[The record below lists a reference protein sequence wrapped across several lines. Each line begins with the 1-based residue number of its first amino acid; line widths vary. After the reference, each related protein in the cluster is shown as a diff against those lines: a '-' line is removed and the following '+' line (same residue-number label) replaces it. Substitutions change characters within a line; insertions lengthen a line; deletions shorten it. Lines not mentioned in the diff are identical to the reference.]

1 MDIISLIIIIITIT
15 IQLFV
20 MRNVRVVACSLAY
33 WKLSV
38 KRSMGLQVTVI
49 IKADH
54 KPVDVE
60 LHEIAKINIIQ

>member
-1 MDIISLIIIIITIT
+1 
-15 IQLFV
+15 